1 MYLMK
6 SLKLKLTTRIVSTH
20 VQKQNICDQIRIK
33 RRKEEDRP
41 MITINGSVPLQCL
54 FLDVEKFI

>member
-20 VQKQNICDQIRIK
+20 VQKQNIRDQI
-33 RRKEEDRP
+33 RKEEDRP

-54 FLDVEKFI
+54 FLDVEEFI